1 MARDVIFPSRK
12 RRFAHSAGMFFPRR
26 LFANFS
32 IVAFLASIAL
42 GVFAPSAQARERGQ
56 LALATSAED
65 PVLIARLVGLSPSVD
80 PEEARRVVSLTYTT
94 GRELASKWKMG
105 SSPTIHSFLINMGIK
120 KAGYCHHF
128 ATELMLRLDALNL
141 KTLEQHWGESD
152 AGTDTEHNLIVI
164 TARGQPFE
172 QGIML
177 DNWRRSGRLLWG
189 SLHGDP
195 DHKWNENK
203 DAFNRRLRRKKVST
217 SDQPQA
223 KTTAKPKVES
233 R

>member
-1 MARDVIFPSRK
+1 MPAICLAVVTMALTVWSPSAMARRP
-12 RRFAHSAGMFFPRR
+12 GWG
-26 LFANFS
+26 LFM
-32 IVAFLASIAL
+32 
-42 GVFAPSAQARERGQ
+42 
-56 LALATSAED
+56 ATSAED
-65 PVLIARLVGLSPSVD
+65 PVLVARLVGLSPSVD
-80 PEEARRVVSLTYTT
+80 PEEARRVVSVTYTT
-94 GRELASKWKMG
+94 GRELARKWKMG
-105 SSPTIHSFLINMGIK
+105 SSPTFHSFLINAGIR

-152 AGTDTEHNLIVI
+152 AGTQTEHNLIVI
-164 TARGQPFE
+164 TAKGQPFE

-189 SLHGDP
+189 PLHGDP

-203 DAFNRRLRRKKVST
+203 DAFNRRLKRKPAT
-217 SDQPQA
+217 RDQSQREP
-223 KTTAKPKVES
+223 TPEEKPES

>member
-1 MARDVIFPSRK
+1 
-12 RRFAHSAGMFFPRR
+12 MFFPRR
-26 LFANFS
+26 LLGNFS
-32 IVAFLASIAL
+32 ICALSTSIAL
-42 GVFAPSAQARERGQ
+42 ALYASSAEARERGQ

-65 PVLIARLVGLSPSVD
+65 PVLIARLVALSPNVD
-80 PEEARRVVSLTYTT
+80 PEEARRVVALTYTT

-105 SSPTIHSFLINMGIK
+105 SSPTIHSFLINIGAK

-128 ATELMLRLDALNL
+128 ATELMLRLDDLKL

-152 AGTDTEHNLIVI
+152 AGTQTEHNLIVI
-164 TARGQPFE
+164 TAKGQPFE

-189 SLHGDP
+189 PLHGDP

-203 DAFNRRLRRKKVST
+203 DAFNSRLRRKRIST
-217 SDQPQA
+217 PDQSQP
-223 KTTAKPKVES
+223 KTTSKAKAES

>member
-1 MARDVIFPSRK
+1 
-12 RRFAHSAGMFFPRR
+12 MFFPRR
-26 LFANFS
+26 LFANFGT
-32 IVAFLASIAL
+32 VVLFAAIAL
-42 GVFAPSAQARERGQ
+42 GLSAVSAQARERGQ

-80 PEEARRVVSLTYTT
+80 PEEARRVVSVTYTT
-94 GRELASKWKMG
+94 GRELARKWKMG
-105 SSPTIHSFLINMGIK
+105 SSPTIHSFLINIGIK

-189 SLHGDP
+189 PLHGDP
-195 DHKWNENK
+195 DHKWNENR

-217 SDQPQA
+217 SDQIPPP
-223 KTTAKPKVES
+223 TTPKPKAES

>member
-1 MARDVIFPSRK
+1 MPAICFAVATMALTVWS
-12 RRFAHSAGMFFPRR
+12 
-26 LFANFS
+26 
-32 IVAFLASIAL
+32 
-42 GVFAPSAQARERGQ
+42 PSAIARRPGWG
-56 LALATSAED
+56 LFMATSAED

-80 PEEARRVVSLTYTT
+80 PEEARRVVSVTYTT
-94 GRELASKWKMG
+94 GRELARKWKMG
-105 SSPTIHSFLINMGIK
+105 WSPTFHSFLINAGIR

-152 AGTDTEHNLIVI
+152 AGTQTEHNLIVI
-164 TARGQPFE
+164 TAKGQPFE

-189 SLHGDP
+189 PLQGDP

-203 DAFNRRLRRKKVST
+203 DAFSRRLKRKPAT
-217 SDQPQA
+217 RNQTEREP
-223 KTTAKPKVES
+223 TPEEKPES

>member
-1 MARDVIFPSRK
+1 
-12 RRFAHSAGMFFPRR
+12 MFFPRQI
-26 LFANFS
+26 LGNFGIRALIIS
-32 IVAFLASIAL
+32 ITLALCASS
-42 GVFAPSAQARERGQ
+42 VDARERGQ
-56 LALATSAED
+56 LALATSADD
-65 PVLIARLVGLSPSVD
+65 PVLIARLVGLSPKVD
-80 PEEARRVVSLTYTT
+80 PQEARRVVALTYTT

-105 SSPTIHSFLINMGIK
+105 SSPTIHSFLINIGAK

-152 AGTDTEHNLIVI
+152 AGTQTEHNLIVI
-164 TARGQPFE
+164 TAKGQPFE

-189 SLHGDP
+189 PLHGDP

-203 DAFNRRLRRKKVST
+203 DAFNSRLRRKRVAT
-217 SDQPQA
+217 SDQSQP
-223 KTTAKPKVES
+223 KTTSKPKVES

>member
-1 MARDVIFPSRK
+1 MAFAAWSPSAMARRP
-12 RRFAHSAGMFFPRR
+12 GWG
-26 LFANFS
+26 LFM
-32 IVAFLASIAL
+32 
-42 GVFAPSAQARERGQ
+42 
-56 LALATSAED
+56 ATSPED

-80 PEEARRVVSLTYTT
+80 PEEARRVVSVAYTT
-94 GRELASKWKMG
+94 GRELARKWKMG
-105 SSPTIHSFLINMGIK
+105 SSPTFHSFLINIGVRK
-120 KAGYCHHF
+120 SGYCFHF
-128 ATELMLRLDALNL
+128 ATELLQRLEALDL

-164 TARGQPFE
+164 TAKGQPFE

-189 SLHGDP
+189 PLDGDP

-203 DAFNRRLRRKKVST
+203 DAFNRRLKRRPST
-217 SDQPQA
+217 SEQPQP
-223 KTTAKPKVES
+223 KTTPKPEVES

>member
-1 MARDVIFPSRK
+1 MFFRRGLFTIRAICLGAATIAFAAWSPSAMARP
-12 RRFAHSAGMFFPRR
+12 GWG
-26 LFANFS
+26 LFM
-32 IVAFLASIAL
+32 
-42 GVFAPSAQARERGQ
+42 
-56 LALATSAED
+56 ATSAED
-65 PVLIARLVGLSPSVD
+65 PVLIVRLVGLSPNVD
-80 PEEARRVVSLTYTT
+80 PEEARRVVALTYTT
-94 GRELASKWKMG
+94 GRELARKWKMG
-105 SSPTIHSFLINMGIK
+105 SSPTFHSFLINIGAR

-152 AGTDTEHNLIVI
+152 AGTQTEHNLIVI
-164 TARGQPFE
+164 TAKGQPFE

-189 SLHGDP
+189 PLEGDP

-203 DAFNRRLRRKKVST
+203 DAFNRRLRRKVT
-217 SDQPQA
+217 PPDQSPR
-223 KTTAKPKVES
+223 KTNPKAKVES